1 MPKHYRPAG
10 KKKEGNAAKYVTRS
24 QAVKSLQVTLPL
36 FRKICIWKGIFPRDP
51 KKKIKGNHQTYYHT
65 KDISFLH
72 HDPLVDIHRDIRA
85 HDKKI
90 KKALSKKNK
99 PRAVRLEEHKPSYS
113 LDRLILERYP
123 RFIDALGDL
132 DDCLTMIHL
141 FASLPTLQN
150 EKVDVK
156 RIHNCRRLS
165 HEWQA
170 YISRTN
176 KLRKT
181 FISVK
186 GIYYQ
191 VEVDGQKITWIA
203 PHSIQQVV
211 TDDVDFNVMLTFLEY
226 YETLLAFVNFK
237 LYHSIDVK
245 YPPIL
250 DPRLEALAADLYA
263 LSRYIAN
270 RSKEQGGNELSSKLD
285 ESQLTLA
292 QLQHQL
298 VPCEPGALMHLVEE
312 TEIEDDAD
320 EETKDCRSL
329 FKNMRFFLGRE
340 VPREP
345 LLFVISA
352 FGGMV
357 SWEGDG
363 APFEESDTSITHQI
377 VDRPTQNHFFLS
389 REYIQPQ
396 WVFDSVNARI
406 ILPTEDYLVGRV
418 PPPHLSPFVDNDA
431 EGYTPD
437 YAQKIKQLQ
446 AAARKQVLPVPSIG
460 NEDQNDTQNLLLE
473 GVAGRVE
480 ANKAA
485 ERKKEMSKQEKQHH
499 EEMKMELQGISP
511 ATGTIQNEGDKAPR
525 SLSRIIRPRSGEETS
540 GNKSRRTSSAQT
552 TSWATVGGK
561 SLQIHVDLA
570 SQPDAA
576 AALSGVPLP

>member
-1 MPKHYRPAG
+1 FVKLFIFHQSLSFLRCSLRHQATMPKHYRPAG

-90 KKALSKKNK
+90 KKAISKKNK

-141 FASLPTLQN
+141 FAALPTLQN

-170 YISRTN
+170 YIARTN

-191 VEVDGQKITWIA
+191 
-203 PHSIQQVV
+203 
-211 TDDVDFNVMLTFLEY
+211 
-226 YETLLAFVNFK
+226 TLLAFVNFK

-270 RSKEQGGNELSSKLD
+270 RSKEQEGHELSSKLD

-320 EETKDCRSL
+320 EETKECRSL

-377 VDRPTQNHFFLS
+377 VDRPTQNHLFLS

-418 PPPHLSPFVDNDA
+418 PPPHLSPFVDNEA

-446 AAARKQVLPVPSIG
+446 AAARKQVLPVPAIG
-460 NEDQNDTQNLLLE
+460 NEDQNDTQNLLLD

-499 EEMKMELQGISP
+499 EEMKMELQGVSP
-511 ATGTIQNEGDKAPR
+511 ATGTIQNVQAPDQDQADNDQI
-525 SLSRIIRPRSGEETS
+525 SEEPDLSELTM
-540 GNKSRRTSSAQT
+540 SRRKRGLYESIRISKQRRKAKVDHLESRKQ
-552 TSWATVGGK
+552 SIAK
-561 SLQIHVDLA
+561 SQK
-570 SQPDAA
+570 
-576 AALSGVPLP
+576 